1 MGKDACVCV
10 CVHIC
15 IRSIPP
21 VSPEIKQRLSP
32 LQCTKSSCGSDTW
45 IKQATSMSSPKSFS
59 EPLHLSGFWE
69 ASRGETRITKRHP
82 ISLTWPKGSASDSPA
97 KPTSKP
103 QSCYWAFFFPQALQW
118 PEIPFLGAAVL
129 LAKSQSSHQT
139 PRLWRKWAVPSQG
152 CFSRRHLCLAYGNYL
167 L

>member
-1 MGKDACVCV
+1 MCACVCV

-32 LQCTKSSCGSDTW
+32 LQCTKSSCGSDTC

-59 EPLHLSGFWE
+59 VPLHLSGFWE
-69 ASRGETRITKRHP
+69 ASRGETCVTKRHP
-82 ISLTWPKGSASDSPA
+82 SFSHLTKGIGFRFPC
-97 KPTSKP
+97 KTTNKP

-129 LAKSQSSHQT
+129 LAKSQSSHQR